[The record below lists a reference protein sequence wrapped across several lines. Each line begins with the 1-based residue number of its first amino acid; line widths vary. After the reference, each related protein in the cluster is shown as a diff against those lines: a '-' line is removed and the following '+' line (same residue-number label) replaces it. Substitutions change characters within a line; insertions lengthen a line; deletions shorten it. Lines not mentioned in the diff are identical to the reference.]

1 MMILRNR
8 RGWVYE
14 APSTPAERTVLRF
27 AGFSLRDGK
36 KYRDKVDISAK
47 HNREALN
54 WLARYGRMGVKL
66 MTRIRAW

>member
-14 APSTPAERTVLRF
+14 APGTPAERTVLWF
-27 AGFSLRDGK
+27 AGFSLKDGK
-36 KYRDKVDISAK
+36 KYRDEVDISAK

-54 WLARYGRMGVKL
+54 WLVRYGRMGRKL
-66 MTRIRAW
+66 MARIWAW

>member
-1 MMILRNR
+1 MRLRSSSLQTDNTL
-8 RGWVYE
+8 
-14 APSTPAERTVLRF
+14 AQRTVLWF

-36 KYRDKVDISAK
+36 KYRKLDISAK

-66 MTRIRAW
+66 MARAW

>member
-1 MMILRNR
+1 MKMRLRSSSLQTDN
-8 RGWVYE
+8 
-14 APSTPAERTVLRF
+14 TPAQRTVLRF

-54 WLARYGRMGVKL
+54 WLARYQRKFTKAL
-66 MTRIRAW
+66 SAFRSW